1 MGNEILNRI
10 NEKESVKILV
20 TVDENNLPHPVVKDS
35 LHSDGE
41 HIIYTEY
48 IESSRTNR
56 HMTKS
61 LWFDKPVSILLLTND
76 ERSYKI
82 TAQPHRAIVNGKEFQ
97 KYYEAVQK
105 QHGDFDLSTVWI
117 LKPLEIIEQ
126 SLQKRVDEE
135 NVKRPYFLHLDRLAK
150 EKQERI

>member
-48 IESSRTNR
+48 IESSKTNR
-56 HMTKS
+56 YMTKS
-61 LWFDKPVSILLLTND
+61 LWFDKPVSILILTND
-76 ERSYKI
+76 EKSYTI

-97 KYYEAVQK
+97 KYYETVQK
-105 QHGDFDLSTVWI
+105 QYSDFDLSTVWV

-126 SLQKRVDEE
+126 SLRKRVDEE
-135 NVKRPYFLHLDRLAK
+135 NIKRPYFLHLDRLAK

>member
-1 MGNEILNRI
+1 MGNEILKRI

-41 HIIYTEY
+41 HIIYTEF
-48 IESSRTNR
+48 IESSKTNR
-56 HMTKS
+56 YMTKS

-76 ERSYKI
+76 ERSYTI

-97 KYYEAVQK
+97 KYYESVQK
-105 QHGDFDLSTVWI
+105 QYGDFDLSTVWV
-117 LKPLEIIEQ
+117 LKPLEIVEQ
-126 SLQKRVDEE
+126 SLHVRVKEEE
-135 NVKRPYFLHLDRLAK
+135 NKRPYFLHLDRLAK
-150 EKQERI
+150 EKQERL

>member
-1 MGNEILNRI
+1 MGNEILKLI

-20 TVDENNLPHPVVKDS
+20 TVDENGLPHPVVKDS

-41 HIIYTEY
+41 HIIYTEF
-48 IESSRTNR
+48 IESSKTNR
-56 HMTKS
+56 YMTKS
-61 LWFDKPVSILLLTND
+61 LWFDKPVSILLISAD
-76 ERSYKI
+76 ERSFLI

-105 QHGDFDLSTVWI
+105 QYSDFDLSTVWV

-126 SLQKRVDEE
+126 SLRKRVDEE